1 VSIILPIVLLVLVTV
16 VVLAV
21 WYKYKKID
29 VKTDSYESLIT
40 FYKRILCNNNTT
52 DGQNIEMTNPLSS
65 HGVDS
70 ATIRRHEQQQQ
81 QQLDPLTLP
90 QWMIQPSELH
100 LGKRIGAGGCGWIY
114 QGTLGSGS
122 SVKIACKEVI
132 SATIDPEDLYEFEHE
147 ARMLAQLNHP
157 FLIKFYG
164 VCTKTINNEQTL
176 GRNEQRMYLVTELAS
191 GGSLEEK
198 IEKAMH
204 IQKLLKTKAYA
215 NVDPSRLTPDMKI
228 PFDGIQTTL
237 WALQIAAGMV
247 RVGFFLYSID
257 VCSRLLFLCSSFIC

>member
-1 VSIILPIVLLVLVTV
+1 
-16 VVLAV
+16 
-21 WYKYKKID
+21 
-29 VKTDSYESLIT
+29 
-40 FYKRILCNNNTT
+40 
-52 DGQNIEMTNPLSS
+52 MTNPL
-65 HGVDS
+65 
-70 ATIRRHEQQQQ
+70 IPRHEQSILDEDEQKQQ

-90 QWMIQPSELH
+90 QWTIESSELH
-100 LGKRIGAGGCGWIY
+100 LGERIGAGGCGWIY
-114 QGTLGSGS
+114 KGTLGSGT

-132 SATIDPEDLYEFEHE
+132 SATIDPEDLHEFQHE

-164 VCTKTINNEQTL
+164 VCTKTVNNEQTL
-176 GRNEQRMYLVTELAS
+176 GRDEQRMYMVTELAS
-191 GGSLEEK
+191 GGSLEEE

-215 NVDPSRLTPDMKI
+215 NVDPSRLTPDMKV

-247 RVGFFLYSID
+247 RQLSKSLSLYFFFYYLVLSFVHVSPAILLSFFVGTHTWS
-257 VCSRLLFLCSSFIC
+257 